1 MQTIYAYRVFRH
13 GTYFDVLI
21 CISLSLIFIAEI
33 SAHDVAEALGAPLA
47 DPAGR
52 LGGGKWP
59 KMFEMA
65 PFFPCTA
72 IGVMLN
78 LGFLGGANWALGE
91 WPWKPPW
98 TRQGGARRGS
108 FSSRV
113 QGWRSLNFWG
123 SKLVR
128 PKMMIELSISRFFTD
143 LTPFKPIYK
152 TYYWQ
157 TT

>member
-52 LGGGKWP
+52 FGGGGKWP
-59 KMFEMA
+59 KMVEMA

-78 LGFLGGANWALGE
+78 LGFLGGANWALGGMAL
-91 WPWKPPW
+91 KAPPP
-98 TRQGGARRGS
+98 GPASGAHSVGVFQS
-108 FSSRV
+108 
-113 QGWRSLNFWG
+113 GAGL
-123 SKLVR
+123 
-128 PKMMIELSISRFFTD
+128 EISQFLGIQAGKTKDDDRIKYITIFFTD
-143 LTPFKPIYK
+143 LTPF
-152 TYYWQ
+152 
-157 TT
+157 

>member
-59 KMFEMA
+59 KMVEMA

-78 LGFLGGANWALGE
+78 LGFLGGANWALGGMALKA
-91 WPWKPPW
+91 PHGPARGAHSVGVFPVGC
-98 TRQGGARRGS
+98 RGGD
-108 FSSRV
+108 
-113 QGWRSLNFWG
+113 
-123 SKLVR
+123 
-128 PKMMIELSISRFFTD
+128 LSIFWDPSR
-143 LTPFKPIYK
+143 
-152 TYYWQ
+152 
-157 TT
+157 